1 MTFTRL
7 HVLRRLFIPI
17 TSVLACAIGSL
28 TLGGQAYAVPIESVS
43 ALIPDGLYFEANDHL
58 QSASEPL
65 QFTYKTGADDL
76 SKLRQGIRF
85 TVTDL
90 TGTTIAQGTAT
101 DVKAENGLAVCTLLA
116 PGHTS
121 TWKEGWY
128 NLRTSPVAEPDA
140 KPFNF
145 KFRYLSRPNAARVVY
160 LLDGP
165 TPEGYAEW
173 LNTGFTPAVEPLK
186 SFPAGGQPDLVIV
199 SHWASLAPGLA
210 ARLQSYVSTGGRLVI
225 FGDTTAEIDSLAP
238 LQTDRANPY
247 HYAPVAIGK
256 NLGLDSLK
264 SWAGHP
270 VIRLN
275 TKLAAGAE
283 ALASTDDGQPFLA
296 VKKIGSGLVYSV
308 AAPLKPGAV
317 YDGLLHALLKLPAK
331 PATSPAQPDADGFT
345 LGASHDNIGRFGWLN
360 NDRVHDLGIQPDR
373 SFRMWDV
380 TQDTFRVAFPPFT
393 DEGTGQISCADAN
406 WVGKHLVGTGGV
418 FGSRTELYFGL
429 GAPGVLY
436 RNTEATQIRL
446 RVPSASMLAWPT
458 ATGSRVVKIGETA
471 FTPEGMNRPWLLL
484 WNGEA
489 VRRHEWPLLINTS
502 RHITS
507 IRRIDADTLEFT
519 FAKPGVDLTVMAFG
533 GVRHFTHEEVAAWNP
548 LPAAIVS
555 RADWWNRVH
564 QARPIA
570 CEERYRLNREAN
582 TVEVRD
588 RFDYLH
594 LQNDFGVTGIHI
606 APVPPLLP
614 ITAAQ
619 NLATLPAS
627 VTATGVDTF
636 CGPFHA
642 AAGTDTVTYTL
653 PVPDM
658 TYPLATKPVDPGLG
672 DPLVRQLFERICEH
686 AALPRNLY
694 LPVYFMPIEKA
705 KGATHPERD
714 LRAASYS
721 KSTHEIRDKLFIDLH
736 RNLGGTYGQNM
747 FKPYLDGVPGYDES
761 RRLLNEKIER
771 NLLRDVGFFQ
781 YKTFLRYNTE
791 PNGGVRYPMTFL
803 GPVRFADG
811 YRFFHDMNETA
822 SIVLYSFDAYAQTG
836 GDPAFLADNLP
847 YIEATASYVT
857 GMNDW
862 AWMSSMACDWGMGNN
877 IDMLNGELSTWVA
890 MHRIHARLGHQE
902 RADFAAYMAARASIS
917 ATARFFFGAYYNGLH
932 FPDWVALK
940 APTHEMAAM
949 EQQARASSK
958 FLPFG
963 LTNGY
968 GEGWPS
974 LWPNDLSPSYL
985 NANLIGLD
993 IYNHSKGVCPE
1004 LFSAYRAPA
1013 LQPVLSAYEAAFRQ
1027 ACRAKK
1033 LPIYYTR
1040 LAATDFIT
1048 GDHAGTVAE
1057 LRRTLADPQASAKT
1071 MGAGTADWEIS
1082 SMVLLLESLRTH
1094 PPASS
1099 LVQP

>member
-7 HVLRRLFIPI
+7 HVLNRRFTLILAL
-17 TSVLACAIGSL
+17 TSILAVGIQTYAATNEPGNSL
-28 TLGGQAYAVPIESVS
+28 V
-43 ALIPDGLYFEANDHL
+43 PDGMYFEANDHL
-58 QSASEPL
+58 HSVSEPL
-65 QFTYKTGADDL
+65 QFTYKAAAADL
-76 SKLRQGIRF
+76 PKLQQGIRF
-85 TVTDL
+85 TITDL
-90 TGTTIAQGTAT
+90 TGATIAQGTST
-101 DVKAENGLAVCTLLA
+101 DVKAENGLAVCTLL
-116 PGHTS
+116 PPDRTS

-128 NLRTSPVAEPDA
+128 NLRTAPVAEPDA

-145 KFRYLSRPNAARVVY
+145 KFRHLSRPGASRVVY
-160 LLDGP
+160 LVDGP

-173 LNTGFTPAVEPLK
+173 LNTGFTQAVEPLK
-186 SFPAGGQPDLVIV
+186 SFPADGQPDLVIL

-210 ARLQSYVSTGGRLVI
+210 ARLQAYVSNGGRLAI
-225 FGDTTAEIDSLAP
+225 FGDTTAEVDALAP

-247 HYAPVAIGK
+247 HYAPVSIEK
-256 NLGLDSLK
+256 NLGRDSLK
-264 SWAGHP
+264 SWAGQP

-275 TKLAAGAE
+275 TCLSAGADV
-283 ALASTDDGQPFLA
+283 LASTDDGQPFLA
-296 VKKIGSGLVYSV
+296 VKKIGAGLVYSV

-331 PATSPAQPDADGFT
+331 SATSPEQPDADGFT

-393 DEGTGQISCADAN
+393 DEGPGQIACTDAN

-418 FGSRTELYFGL
+418 FGARTELYFGL

-446 RVPSASMLAWPT
+446 RVPGAATLAWPT
-458 ATGSRVVKIGETA
+458 ATGSRIVKIGEAA
-471 FTPEGMNRPWLLL
+471 FAPEGMNRPWLLL
-484 WNGEA
+484 WSGSAE
-489 VRRHEWPLLINTS
+489 RRHEWPLLINTS
-502 RHITS
+502 RHITG

-519 FAKPGVDLTVMAFG
+519 FARSGIDLTVMALG
-533 GVRHFTHEEVAAWNP
+533 GVRHFTAEEVAAWNP
-548 LPAAIVS
+548 LPGTIVS

-564 QARPIA
+564 QARPVA
-570 CEERYRLNREAN
+570 CEERYRINREAN

-588 RFDYLH
+588 RFDYLQ
-594 LQNDFGVTGIHI
+594 LKNDFGVTGLQI

-619 NLATLPAS
+619 GLATLPAS

-658 TYPLATKPVDPGLG
+658 TYPLATKPVASDLEN
-672 DPLVRQLFERICEH
+672 PLVRQLFERICEH
-686 AALPRNLY
+686 AGLPRNVY

-705 KGATHPERD
+705 KGAIHPERD

-721 KSTHEIRDKLFIDLH
+721 KSTQEIRDKLFIDLH

-747 FKPYLDGVPGYDES
+747 FKPYLDGVAGYDES

-847 YIEATASYVT
+847 YIEANASYVT

-890 MHRIHARLGHQE
+890 MHRIHARLGDQN

-1004 LFSAYRAPA
+1004 LFQAYRAPA
-1013 LQPVLSAYEAAFRQ
+1013 LQSVLAAYEAAFRQ
-1027 ACRAKK
+1027 ACRAKN

-1057 LRRTLADPQASAKT
+1057 LRRTLANPQASAKT
-1071 MGAGTADWEIS
+1071 LGAGTADWEIS
-1082 SMVLLLESLRTH
+1082 SMVMLLESLRLH
-1094 PPASS
+1094 PPA
-1099 LVQP
+1099 P